1 MLFICRAYYWLLCFG
16 SDINLYSNSF
26 NKNIALLAI
35 GTIGTQK
42 LLKYLEN
49 KGEGSGGNQ
58 PYESTR

>member
-1 MLFICRAYYWLLCFG
+1 MAVI
-16 SDINLYSNSF
+16 LYFMELIGIKGGQDTIVSVGGWF
-26 NKNIALLAI
+26 V